1 MTFFS
6 VFLVRGKS
14 EKIESIDFAE
24 SSGPRSRLK
33 YSAIEGPCVLIL
45 TELDLGRPKN
55 GLSLLVIL
63 LILVFSQNFLKKI
76 F

>member
-1 MTFFS
+1 MTKDK
-6 VFLVRGKS
+6 LGKYVAFNILI
-14 EKIESIDFAE
+14 EKYVALLKS
-24 SSGPRSRLK
+24 RRRLK